1 MARTATPLNIE
12 SQPGIGMGYVV
23 RNIKTRKLVRVSTTC
38 ARDIENK
45 TVKVLRAFSGKNPFF
60 TAKIGSLHTKVE
72 VLKFLCS
79 PDLKKCRDTTDTYE
93 WTGISVKEARKQKL
107 DFLEPGYVVDA
118 EVVTKP
124 KKAKKTKAAKVVK
137 TKGRGRPKGSKN
149 KVTAVVADAA
159 PVVPETPVAPAAVV
173 TEEPTAAAP
182 AAPVQTDAEFE
193 AEINKEFE
201 KDLARTATKQEESVA
216 SNA

>member
-38 ARDIENK
+38 ARDLDNK

-72 VLKFLCS
+72 VLKFLCG

-107 DFLEPGYVVDA
+107 EFSEPGYVVA
-118 EVVTKP
+118 EETVAKP
-124 KKAKKTKAAKVVK
+124 KKAKKAKAAKVEKK
-137 TKGRGRPKGSKN
+137 TKGRRGRPKGSKN
-149 KVTAVVADAA
+149 KVTAPVVADEA
-159 PVVPETPVAPAAVV
+159 PITPAVVEPMIVPVAAVV
-173 TEEPTAAAP
+173 TEEPTAP
-182 AAPVQTDAEFE
+182 ATPIQTDAEFE

-201 KDLARTATKQEESVA
+201 KDLARTAPAVTA
-216 SNA
+216 